1 MSENEVIQIDVEGVL
16 KEKSPKLAKR
26 LPRVLINYLKRIVH
40 QEEINRFM
48 LNNKEKH
55 DFEFMEEVKKY
66 MNLKTEI
73 LGFENVP
80 ETGRFV
86 FAANHPLGGLESLVL
101 MLAVS
106 QKFPNLRFVVNDI
119 LMALKPMKGLFIPI
133 NKHGGQTRQG
143 VEYINS
149 VYQSDFQLLYF
160 PAGLV
165 SRKIKGKIVDLQ
177 WQKSFVGKAVSSQ
190 RDIIP
195 VFIDGRNS
203 RFFYNLAK
211 FRKIFRIKAN
221 IEMLFLADEMMKQKG
236 QTIKLIFGK
245 PIPFS
250 TFDKSKTPQEWADYL
265 KDLTYSLKK

>member
-1 MSENEVIQIDVEGVL
+1 
-16 KEKSPKLAKR
+16 
-26 LPRVLINYLKRIVH
+26 
-40 QEEINRFM
+40 
-48 LNNKEKH
+48 
-55 DFEFMEEVKKY
+55 
-66 MNLKTEI
+66 
-73 LGFENVP
+73 
-80 ETGRFV
+80 
-86 FAANHPLGGLESLVL
+86 
-101 MLAVS
+101 
-106 QKFPNLRFVVNDI
+106 
-119 LMALKPMKGLFIPI
+119 MKGIFIPI